1 MSDGKSDRRGEA
13 GAPGTKPASSPP
25 LPTPPLPTPPPPRA
39 TFQSSAHGPISLGP
53 ASVVVASRK
62 SDVPPIPLE
71 PEAHRK
77 WLGEELERT
86 RARLLQADR
95 LATLGT
101 IAASVG
107 HELNNVAAVLTHT
120 ATFIRM
126 RAHEGK
132 LPEPDDLV
140 ALERGVAHLTEH
152 ARNLL
157 HLGTPSQ
164 DRHEVLDVVTV
175 IADVLSMLHVS
186 GRTKRVNIMTQ
197 APGVPVRVAMSRT
210 KLEQIFVNL
219 ITNAADAVIDQP
231 PEGRLIR
238 IEVSEHRPTSRAHC
252 LVEDAGSGMSADI
265 LARVFETYFTTKPSG
280 KGTGLGLSVV
290 KSLVEAV
297 GGDIEIESELGK
309 GTAVRFDLPLS
320 S

>member
-1 MSDGKSDRRGEA
+1 MSDGKSEGHGGMRAQGSPAPNTALPA
-13 GAPGTKPASSPP
+13 GLPA
-25 LPTPPLPTPPPPRA
+25 PPPPRPQ
-39 TFQSSAHGPISLGP
+39 FQSTPHSGPHSLGP
-53 ASVVVASRK
+53 SSVVVGSRK
-62 SDVPPIPLE
+62 SDVPPIPME

-77 WLGEELERT
+77 WLIEELERT

-101 IAASVG
+101 IAAGVG
-107 HELNNVAAVLTHT
+107 HELNNVAAILTHT

-126 RAHEGK
+126 RAGAGK
-132 LPEPDDLV
+132 PPEPDDLV

-164 DRHEVLDVVTV
+164 DRQEVLDVATV
-175 IADVLSMLHVS
+175 IGDVLSMLHVS
-186 GRTKRVNIMTQ
+186 GRTKRVSIMTN
-197 APGVPVRVAMSRT
+197 APKSPVRVAMSRT

-219 ITNAADAVIDQP
+219 VTNAADAVIEQP

-238 IEVSEHRPTSRAHC
+238 IEVSEDREIGRAFC
-252 LVEDAGSGMSADI
+252 LVEDAGAGMPPEI

-290 KSLVEAV
+290 KSLIEAV
-297 GGDIEIESELGK
+297 GGYIEIESELGK

-320 S
+320 T

>member
-1 MSDGKSDRRGEA
+1 M
-13 GAPGTKPASSPP
+13 
-25 LPTPPLPTPPPPRA
+25 
-39 TFQSSAHGPISLGP
+39 FQSSSHASGPHSLGP
-53 ASVVVASRK
+53 SSVVVGSRK
-62 SDVPPIPLE
+62 SEVPPIPME

-77 WLGEELERT
+77 WLAEELERT

-101 IAASVG
+101 IAAGVG
-107 HELNNVAAVLTHT
+107 HELNNVAAILNHT

-126 RAHEGK
+126 RAAAGQP
-132 LPEPDDLV
+132 PEPDDLI

-157 HLGTPSQ
+157 HLGAPSQ
-164 DRHEVLDVVTV
+164 DRQELLDVAAV

-186 GRTKRVNIMTQ
+186 GRTKRVSIMTH
-197 APGVPVRVAMSRT
+197 APKSPVRVAMSRT

-219 ITNAADAVIDQP
+219 VTNAADAVIEQP

-238 IEVSEHRPTSRAHC
+238 IEVSEDREEGRAFC
-252 LVEDAGSGMSADI
+252 LVEDAGTGMAPEV

-290 KSLVEAV
+290 KSLIEAV
-297 GGDIEIESELGK
+297 GGYIEIESELGK

-320 S
+320 T

>member
-1 MSDGKSDRRGEA
+1 M
-13 GAPGTKPASSPP
+13 
-25 LPTPPLPTPPPPRA
+25 
-39 TFQSSAHGPISLGP
+39 FQSTPSAGPHSGPHSLGP
-53 ASVVVASRK
+53 HSLGPSSVIVGGRK
-62 SDVPPIPLE
+62 SDVPPIPQE

-77 WLGEELERT
+77 WLMEELERT

-101 IAASVG
+101 IAAGVG

-126 RAHEGK
+126 RAQAGK
-132 LPEPDDLV
+132 PPEPEDLV
-140 ALERGVAHLTEH
+140 ALDRGVAHLTEH

-164 DRHEVLDVVTV
+164 DRQEVLDVVAV
-175 IADVLSMLHVS
+175 ISDVLSMLHVS
-186 GRTKRVNIMTQ
+186 GRTKRVSIMTH
-197 APGVPVRVAMSRT
+197 APPAPVRVAMSRT

-219 ITNAADAVIDQP
+219 VTNAADAVIEQP

-238 IEVSEHRPTSRAHC
+238 IEVSENRETGRAVC
-252 LVEDAGSGMSADI
+252 LVEDAGTGMSPEI

-290 KSLVEAV
+290 KSLLEAV
-297 GGDIEIESELGK
+297 GGYIEIESELGK
-309 GTAVRFDLPLS
+309 GTAVRFDLPLCT
-320 S
+320 

>member
-1 MSDGKSDRRGEA
+1 M
-13 GAPGTKPASSPP
+13 
-25 LPTPPLPTPPPPRA
+25 
-39 TFQSSAHGPISLGP
+39 FQSASHAGPHSVGP
-53 ASVVVASRK
+53 SSVVVASRK
-62 SDVPPIPLE
+62 SDVPPLSQD

-77 WLGEELERT
+77 WLVEELERT

-126 RAHEGK
+126 RADAGK

-140 ALERGVAHLTEH
+140 ALDRGVAHLAEH

-164 DRHEVLDVVTV
+164 DRHEVLDVTTV

-186 GRTKRVNIMTQ
+186 GRTKRVSIMTQ
-197 APGVPVRVAMSRT
+197 APPSPVRVAMSRT

-219 ITNAADAVIDQP
+219 VTNAADAVMEQP

-238 IEVSEHRPTSRAHC
+238 IEVSENRETGRAHC
-252 LVEDAGSGMSADI
+252 LVEDAGTGIAPEI

-290 KSLVEAV
+290 KSLIEAV

-309 GTAVRFDLPLS
+309 GTAVRFDLPLCT
-320 S
+320 

>member
-1 MSDGKSDRRGEA
+1 MSDGKSEGRSGVRAQES
-13 GAPGTKPASSPP
+13 PALNTALSA
-25 LPTPPLPTPPPPRA
+25 PPPPRPQL
-39 TFQSSAHGPISLGP
+39 QSTPHSGPHSLGP
-53 ASVVVASRK
+53 SSVVVGSRK
-62 SDVPPIPLE
+62 SEVPPIPME

-77 WLGEELERT
+77 WLVEELERT

-101 IAASVG
+101 IAAGVG
-107 HELNNVAAVLTHT
+107 HELNNVAAVLNHT
-120 ATFIRM
+120 ATFVRM
-126 RAHEGK
+126 RADQGK
-132 LPEPDDLV
+132 PPEPDDLV

-157 HLGTPSQ
+157 HLGTPGQ
-164 DRHEVLDVVTV
+164 DRHEVLDVSTV

-186 GRTKRVNIMTQ
+186 GRTKRVSIMTH
-197 APGVPVRVAMSRT
+197 APKSPVRVAMSRT

-219 ITNAADAVIDQP
+219 VTNAADAVLEQP

-238 IEVSEHRPTSRAHC
+238 IEVSDDRELGRAHC
-252 LVEDAGSGMSADI
+252 LVEDAGTGMAPEI
-265 LARVFETYFTTKPSG
+265 LARVFENYFTTKPSG

-290 KSLVEAV
+290 KTLIEAV
-297 GGDIEIESELGK
+297 GGYIEIESELGK

-320 S
+320 T